1 MRGWRGGLAKRSAG
15 HDQRLRAACQRLVQ
29 YLPPLSFLSVVWTNT
44 TLQLALCERD
54 SSSLSHR
61 SIDNLLLFVFLLLFP
76 LFLFFCPSSTPT
88 PSFFFFFWSS
98 VSSHPTVT
106 YTAGCMISSVQFSM
120 VSMLSEKPVC
130 APPRLSEVSPML
142 PLKRFRCS
150 SDWRWPSLVLSKK
163 IA

>member
-29 YLPPLSFLSVVWTNT
+29 YLPSLSFLSVVWTNT

-88 PSFFFFFWSS
+88 PSFFFFFFFLVQCFFSS
-98 VSSHPTVT
+98 YSDLYSWL
-106 YTAGCMISSVQFSM
+106 YDQFSSVQYGVYAFGKACM
-120 VSMLSEKPVC
+120 RPT
-130 APPRLSEVSPML
+130 
-142 PLKRFRCS
+142 
-150 SDWRWPSLVLSKK
+150 PSLRSFPNVAFKT
-163 IA
+163 IPMFV